1 MRLDE
6 VFELTEARGSGSF
19 DYRYWFWAKKGTSTY
34 GIGYARQDV
43 QVDIQ
48 KAGKEAADAA
58 ENINDVFSA
67 LEDEDTEN
75 LEVVEKKVKANTKRL
90 KGIIDLF
97 HSPIVIYWLNNDTPT
112 VVEIPRTAPDDVT
125 DSGGRRIDVVD
136 LFTDA
141 RTSEFVT
148 HVMDWDK
155 VKIKDN
161 KDTLNTITAKFVRML
176 FGSDSSKKK
185 IRSMA
190 RGAGLD
196 IMKDLEF
203 ETDKGIKVKSFE
215 DADYDILPKDLIG
228 SKKIVKQLKDI
239 MEEKFQSLLKT
250 ARKRVG

>member
-34 GIGYARQDV
+34 GVGYARQDV

-58 ENINDVFSA
+58 ENISDVFSA
-67 LEDEDTEN
+67 LEGDDTEN
-75 LEVVEKKVKANTKRL
+75 LEVVEKKIKANTKRL

-97 HSPIVIYWLNNDTPT
+97 HSPIVIYWLNSDPPT
-112 VVEIPRTAPDDVT
+112 VVEIPRTASNDVT
-125 DSGGRRIDVVD
+125 DNSGRRIDVVD

-141 RTSEFVT
+141 RTSEFIS

-155 VKIKDN
+155 VNIDSN
-161 KDTLNTITAKFVRML
+161 KDTLNTITAKFVKML
-176 FGSDSSKKK
+176 FGTESSKNKV
-185 IRSMA
+185 RSLA

-203 ETDKGIKVKSFE
+203 ETEKGIKVKSFE
-215 DADYDILPKDLIG
+215 DSDYDILPKDSIG
-228 SKKIVKQLKDI
+228 SKKIVKQLKEI
-239 MEEKFQSLLKT
+239 MEEKFQLLLKT